1 MERRLA
7 AILVADVVG
16 YSRLMGADEAGTLTA
31 LSRLRVEVIAPLIA
45 RHQGRVVK
53 LMGDGILAE
62 FPSVVDA
69 VTCAVAWQSGAA
81 RGEHDGALRF
91 RIGINLG
98 DVMVED
104 GDIYGNGVNVAA
116 RLEGLSEPG
125 GVCLSGTVYGEVR
138 NKLDLAFEDLGEQ
151 TIKNIAEP
159 VHAYRV
165 AIERPLPPQA
175 SATAGAA
182 TGTAT
187 GAGSSEKPSIAVL
200 PFTNM
205 SGDPEQDYF
214 SDGITEDILTDLSK
228 VSGLHVASRNSAF
241 VYKGAKVKIEDVA
254 AGLRVRFVLE
264 GSVRKAGNQVRIT
277 AQLIDGR
284 SGGHLWAERYDREL
298 TNIFQVQDEIAGSIV
313 AALKVTL
320 TPSETRA
327 IEKPPTSDVEA
338 YQYYLR
344 GRQFLREMTRE
355 SIELGEQMFQEA
367 IKRDPAYAQAYAGLA
382 DCTAVL
388 TTHYDSEPEL
398 LETAVGYSSKALELD
413 PTLAEVHASHGH
425 VLTLRDDLVGAA
437 RAFRIAI
444 QLDPRFYE
452 AHYYWGLLAL
462 HTGAFQEAVGH
473 MGRALK
479 VGGDDLQSAMMLL
492 NAYRGL
498 GREQDIK
505 DAARRTLAIT
515 ERRLALN
522 PSDQRAHYVG
532 ATALVE
538 LGDLAR
544 AKEWA
549 QVAASME
556 SADPRTHYNLG
567 CLFALLGEADLAIA
581 HVERSI
587 QEGGAK
593 VKINWMRQDPDLDA
607 LREDPRFEAVL
618 AKYEQGEGR

>member
-31 LSRLRVEVIAPLIA
+31 LSRLRAEVIAPLIA

-81 RGEHDGALRF
+81 RGEHGDALRF
-91 RIGINLG
+91 RIGVNLG

-116 RLEGLSEPG
+116 RLEGLAEPG
-125 GVCLSGTVYGEVR
+125 GICLSGTVYGEVR
-138 NKLDLAFEDLGEQ
+138 NKLDFAFEDLGEQ
-151 TIKNIAEP
+151 TVKNIAEP
-159 VHAYRV
+159 VHAFRIV
-165 AIERPLPPQA
+165 IEGPAPSKA
-175 SATAGAA
+175 SAKTDPAP
-182 TGTAT
+182 
-187 GAGSSEKPSIAVL
+187 SEKPSIAVL

-241 VYKGAKVKIEDVA
+241 VYKGAKVKIEEVA

-264 GSVRKAGNQVRIT
+264 GSVRKVGNQVRIT
-277 AQLIDGR
+277 AQLIDGQ

-298 TNIFQVQDEIAGSIV
+298 TNIFQVQDDIASSIV

-320 TPSETRA
+320 SPSETRA
-327 IEKPPTSDVEA
+327 IEKPPTTNVEA

-355 SIELGEQMFQEA
+355 SIDLGEQMFQEA

-382 DCTAVL
+382 DCAAVL
-388 TTHYDSEPEL
+388 ATHYDTEPEV
-398 LETAVGYSSKALELD
+398 LEQAVGHSGKALELD

-425 VLTLRDDLVGAA
+425 VLIHRGDWVGAA

-444 QLDPRFYE
+444 QLDPRLYE
-452 AHYYWGLLAL
+452 AHYYWGQLAL
-462 HTGAFQEAVGH
+462 RQNAFEEAAAH
-473 MGRALK
+473 YRRALD

-492 NAYRGL
+492 GACRGV
-498 GREQDIK
+498 GREQDIL
-505 DAARRTLAIT
+505 DAAWRALAIA
-515 ERRLALN
+515 ERRLKLN
-522 PSDQRAHYVG
+522 PSDERAHYVG

-538 LGDLAR
+538 LGDLDRAR
-544 AKEWA
+544 DWAK
-549 QVAASME
+549 VATSIE

-567 CLFALLGEADLAIA
+567 CLFVQLGEADLALA
-581 HVERSI
+581 HIERSL

-593 VKINWMRQDPDLDA
+593 VKISWMKQDPDLES
-607 LREDPRFEAVL
+607 LRDDPRFQAVL
-618 AKYEQGEGR
+618 ASYE

>member
-16 YSRLMGADEAGTLTA
+16 YARLMGADEAGTLTA
-31 LSRLRVEVIAPLIA
+31 LSRLRKDVIEPLIA
-45 RHQGRVVK
+45 GHNGRVVK

-69 VTCAVAWQSGAA
+69 VACAVAWQSGAA
-81 RGEHDGALRF
+81 KGEHDGTLRF
-91 RIGINLG
+91 RIGVNLG
-98 DVMVED
+98 DVMVEGD
-104 GDIYGNGVNVAA
+104 DIYGHGVNLAA

-125 GVCLSGTVYGEVR
+125 GICLSSTVYGEVR

-151 TIKNIAEP
+151 MFKNIAEP
-159 VHAYRV
+159 VHAYRI
-165 AIERPLPPQA
+165 AIEKPLPPQA
-175 SATAGAA
+175 GAKTSAT
-182 TGTAT
+182 T
-187 GAGSSEKPSIAVL
+187 GAKTGPGASEKPSIAVL

-228 VSGLHVASRNSAF
+228 IAGLHVASRNSAF
-241 VYKGAKVKIEDVA
+241 IYKNAKVKVEEIA

-264 GSVRKAGNQVRIT
+264 GSVRKVGNDVRIT
-277 AQLIDGR
+277 AQLIDGQT
-284 SGGHLWAERYDREL
+284 GGHLWAERYDREL

-320 TPSETRA
+320 SPSETRA

-344 GRQFLREMTRE
+344 GRRFLREMTRR

-382 DCTAVL
+382 NCATVL
-388 TTHYDSEPEL
+388 ATHYDSEPAV
-398 LETAVGYSSKALELD
+398 LEQAVGNSSKALELD

-425 VLTLRDDLVGAA
+425 VLTLRGDPAGAA
-437 RAFRIAI
+437 RAFRIAL
-444 QLDPRFYE
+444 QLDPRLYE

-462 HTGAFQEAVGH
+462 HAGAFQEAVTH
-473 MGRALK
+473 MSQALE

-492 NAYRGL
+492 NAFRGL
-498 GREQDIK
+498 GRAKDIK
-505 DAARRTLAIT
+505 DSARRALAIA

-522 PSDQRAHYVG
+522 PSDERAHYVG

-567 CLFALLGEADLAIA
+567 CLFALLGESDQAIA
-581 HVERSI
+581 HIERSI
-587 QEGGAK
+587 QDGGAK
-593 VKINWMRQDPDLDA
+593 VKINWMKQDPDLET
-607 LREDPRFEAVL
+607 LRNDPRFQAVL
-618 AKYEQGEGR
+618 ARYG